1 MFFGLLVPMY
11 NFSMLEN
18 MRNKV
23 DQGLTKCAEFLDSF
37 IFPNSEEFNEMRLG
51 REMNHAVIEI
61 PGDVVPTEIED
72 IQAFCMFF
80 VAGFFVAQAIEERV
94 FPGPSFTRNISSLE
108 RLAEEAAK
116 SSADLEAD
124 QNLIN
129 KHATVSRSSSP
140 NHELHDQPSSIR
152 IVRSESSVAI
162 EETDAILSSGMFH
175 TISSET
181 MIDGLNTPS
190 PSPKNR
196 RPEEDWVVVS
206 RADRTSKKN

>member
-1 MFFGLLVPMY
+1 MLFGLLVPMY

-23 DQGLTKCAEFLDSF
+23 DQGLTKCAELLDAF

-51 REMNHAVIEI
+51 REINHAVIEI

-116 SSADLEAD
+116 SSADLGAD

-129 KHATVSRSSSP
+129 NQPTVSRSSIP
-140 NHELHDQPSSIR
+140 NHELHDQSSSIR
-152 IVRSESSVAI
+152 IARSESSVGI
-162 EETDAILSSGMFH
+162 EETDAILSSGMFR

-181 MIDGLNTPS
+181 MIDRLNTPS

-196 RPEEDWVVVS
+196 RPEEDWIMVS
-206 RADRTSKKN
+206 QVGGTSKKN